1 MGIASKFQFA
11 AVAAILSLPSMFAGS
26 AANAVI
32 AFPHELEV
40 GLVGYGGYKV
50 YRSVV
55 SSGKLSAEM
64 NFELEK
70 AARALT
76 DLDRSVADLNSRAQ
90 LVEVG
95 EPRINQRTVY
105 TGRFLDA
112 STYKADAASHQ
123 ARSNNSYRLQPDG
136 AAKLAKVIA
145 DETSGREGMIRMTI
159 DRVNGTQDGSIQ
171 MAESIRVEGD
181 AATVTQKLV
190 EATRAQDPNLAMK
203 SIVRVTVE
211 FDLPKVPDAARAA
224 GIRAEA
230 EKIATGRPAAEAQV
244 QSDKAVIREKFRV
257 KGAAIKK
264 SLRVHVGVIVGAI
277 SLLWVRDSFAHGM
290 ITMAHACQDEAALRT
305 HATGWA
311 LQTGRDFDEVY
322 RKAQELCAK

>member
-1 MGIASKFQFA
+1 MGATSKMLFIAFL
-11 AVAAILSLPSMFAGS
+11 AVLIGPSSFLAPT
-26 AANAVI
+26 ANAVI

-50 YRSVV
+50 YRSI
-55 SSGKLSAEM
+55 SDTGKLTAEM

-76 DLDRSVADLNSRAQ
+76 DLDRSVAELNSRAQ

-95 EPRINQRTVY
+95 EPRINQRTIY

-112 STYKADAASHQ
+112 STYKAEGADQ
-123 ARSNNSYRLQPDG
+123 DARSNNMYRLQPDG
-136 AAKLAKVIA
+136 ATKLANVLTE
-145 DETSGREGMIRMTI
+145 ETRGREGNIRMTI
-159 DRVNGTQDGSIQ
+159 ERVNGTQDGSIT

-181 AATVTQKLV
+181 VDAVTKKLV
-190 EATRAQDPNLAMK
+190 EAARAQDANFAMK

-211 FDLPKVPDAARAA
+211 FDLPKIPDAARAA

-230 EKIATGRPAAEAQV
+230 ERLGTTRAATETRV
-244 QSDKAVIREKFRV
+244 TSDKAAVREKFRA
-257 KGAAIKK
+257 KGVAIKR
-264 SLRVHVGVIVGAI
+264 SLKIHVGVIVGAI

-290 ITMAHACQDEAALRT
+290 ISMAHACQDEAALRT
-305 HATGWA
+305 HSTGWA
-311 LQTGRDFDEVY
+311 LQTGREFDEVY